1 MLYSHSG
8 TTGMSWKCSGC
19 LVPLS
24 VDHGLKSVS
33 VSLPEKCDVLRRDKE
48 KEESISKQELEIF
61 SS

>member
-1 MLYSHSG
+1 MN
-8 TTGMSWKCSGC
+8 WKCSEC

-24 VDHGLKSVS
+24 IDHGLKSAS
-33 VSLPEKCDVLRRDKE
+33 VRLPEKCNVLRRDKV